1 MRVHWSNKA
10 LSQLADI
17 ADGLRQYS
25 AAAAERVEDELIAA
39 SLRLGDFP
47 QLGRVVPEGNY
58 PAVRELFVGK
68 YRVVYTAGDFAVE
81 IVAVF
86 HQAQRR

>member
-10 LSQLADI
+10 LLQLADI
-17 ADGLRQYS
+17 TEGLQQYS
-25 AAAAERVEDELIAA
+25 AATAERVSDELITT

-47 QLGRVVPEGNY
+47 KSSRVVPEGNY
-58 PAVRELFVGK
+58 SAVRELFVGK
-68 YRVVYTAGDFAVE
+68 YRLVYVAGDFTVE
-81 IVAVF
+81 IIAVI

>member
-10 LSQLADI
+10 LSQLAGI
-17 ADGLRQYS
+17 TEGLQQYS
-25 AAAAERVEDELIAA
+25 AAAAERVADELVTA
-39 SLRLGDFP
+39 SLRLGEFP
-47 QLGRVVPEGNY
+47 ELGRVVPEGNY

-68 YRVVYTAGDFAVE
+68 YRLVYVAGDFTVE
-81 IVAVF
+81 IIAVI